1 MIFLYIILSAVAGA
15 AITALL
21 LQGKRKEAE
30 TRLRLAEQQT
40 EQQAAMKADLVRR
53 LQQTEQERNEA
64 QADATEHRL
73 AYERVNT
80 ELQAEQRRHTSET
93 EMQKKQFEQQL
104 KTVQEQFANLATQVL
119 RQTADQLKNDNNES
133 MGNITRPLRDNLK
146 QLQEAI
152 HNTNSET
159 AKSTASLSE
168 QLKAMS
174 EQTQKIDLAATRLT
188 NVIRG
193 GNTEQGRWGERQ
205 LTEILDMQGF
215 RIGEDYDVQQTITDA
230 HGNAITNSDSGKTM
244 RPDVILHY
252 PNNEDVIIDAKMS
265 IEAYYDYMATE
276 DKTLRDKHAD
286 ALVRSIRSQ
295 AVGLAQKD
303 YSRYVQS
310 PRHAI
315 DFVIM
320 FVPND
325 GALTLALSH
334 DPRLWRDA
342 FDRHVF
348 ITGQQNLMA
357 ILRMIQI
364 AWRQY
369 AQTESQ
375 KKVYSLADEMVKR
388 VGEFIRRFD
397 KVKKDIDALNKDYDD
412 AYNKVYTGRQ
422 SIVQKAN
429 ELKALGVKESANHPI
444 PETQEDLFI
453 DNDPQTQ
460 EEAHETK

>member
-1 MIFLYIILSAVAGA
+1 MIFLYIILSAAIGA
-15 AITALL
+15 AVTALL
-21 LQGKRKEAE
+21 MQGKRKEAE
-30 TRLRLAEQQT
+30 TRLRLAEQQAG
-40 EQQAAMKADLVRR
+40 QQAAVKEELARR
-53 LQQTEQERNEA
+53 LQQAEQKCSEARAEATEQRM
-64 QADATEHRL
+64 
-73 AYERVNT
+73 AYERANT
-80 ELQAEQRRHTSET
+80 ELQAEQRRHNSEA

-174 EQTQKIDLAATRLT
+174 EQTQKIDQAATRLT

-230 HGNAITNSDSGKTM
+230 HGNAVTNTDSGKTM

-276 DKTLRDKHAD
+276 DKTLRTKHAD
-286 ALVRSIRSQ
+286 NLVRSIRSQ
-295 AVGLAQKD
+295 AAGLAQKD

-325 GALTLALSH
+325 GALSLALNH

-342 FDRHVF
+342 FDHHVF

-375 KKVYSLADEMVKR
+375 KKVYTLADEMVKR

-429 ELKALGVKESANHPI
+429 ELKALGVKESTNHPI

-453 DNDPQTQ
+453 DNTPQTP
-460 EEAHETK
+460 EENETK

>member
-1 MIFLYIILSAVAGA
+1 MIFLYIILSAAIGA
-15 AITALL
+15 VLTALL
-21 LQGKRKEAE
+21 MQGKRKDTE
-30 TRLRLAEQQT
+30 TRLRLAEQQA
-40 EQQAAMKADLVRR
+40 EQQAAVKEDIVRR
-53 LQQTEQERNEA
+53 LQQTEQERNNA
-64 QADATEHRL
+64 QAEATEQRM

-80 ELQAEQRRHTSET
+80 ALQAEQRRHTSEA

-104 KTVQEQFANLATQVL
+104 KTVQEQFSNLATQVL

-174 EQTQKIDLAATRLT
+174 EQTQKIDQAATRLT

-230 HGNAITNSDSGKTM
+230 HGNAITNTDSGKTM

-276 DKTLRDKHAD
+276 DKNLRIKYAD
-286 ALVRSIRSQ
+286 ALVRSIRNQ
-295 AVGLAQKD
+295 ATGLAQKD

-325 GALTLALSH
+325 GALTLALNH

-444 PETQEDLFI
+444 PETQEDLLI
-453 DNDPQTQ
+453 DNEQQT
-460 EEAHETK
+460 HDDNETK

>member
-1 MIFLYIILSAVAGA
+1 MIFLYIILSAAIGA
-15 AITALL
+15 VLTAFLM
-21 LQGKRKEAE
+21 QGKRKETE
-30 TRLRLAEQQT
+30 TRLRLAQQQVEQQT
-40 EQQAAMKADLVRR
+40 AIKEDLVRR
-53 LQQTEQERNEA
+53 LQQTEQERNNA
-64 QADATEHRL
+64 QTEATEQRM

-80 ELQAEQRRHTSET
+80 ELQAEQRRHTSEA
-93 EMQKKQFEQQL
+93 ELQKKQFEQQL
-104 KTVQEQFANLATQVL
+104 KTVQEQFSNLATQVL
-119 RQTADQLKNDNNES
+119 RQTADQLKSDNNES

-174 EQTQKIDLAATRLT
+174 EQTQKIDQAATRLT

-230 HGNAITNSDSGKTM
+230 HGNAITNTDSGKTM

-276 DKTLRDKHAD
+276 DKNLRVKYAD
-286 ALVRSIRSQ
+286 TLVRSIRNQ
-295 AVGLAQKD
+295 ATGLAQKD

-325 GALTLALSH
+325 GALTLALNH

-444 PETQEDLFI
+444 PETQEDLRI
-453 DNDPQTQ
+453 DNEQQTNDNN
-460 EEAHETK
+460 ETK